1 MPQAEYRAGQ
11 RGKRLH
17 DDLNSA
23 YLSRQLSY
31 DGNGEIPDPFVS
43 SLAEQSNAS
52 ITLNHE

>member
-17 DDLNSA
+17 GDLNSA